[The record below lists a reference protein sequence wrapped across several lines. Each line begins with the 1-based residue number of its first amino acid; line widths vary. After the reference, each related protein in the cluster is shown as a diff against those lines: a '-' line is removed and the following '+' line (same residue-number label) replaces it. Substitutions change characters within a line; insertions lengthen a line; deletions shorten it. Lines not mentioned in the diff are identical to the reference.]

1 MSFGSLSPKK
11 QNKTKLLWTINTC
24 SDQWHSKYLH
34 PIYFTLNYFIRH
46 ILNGPTLTLDTFAHV
61 IHCHSLPQRDAKQHI
76 HTFAGINKGAASS
89 LDIRLYSLR
98 SLHHRYNWCIAND
111 AVSTNATPNKR
122 SSVDT
127 FMFNMARTSIPNAF
141 SSFISNSGLN
151 SDNIG

>member
-1 MSFGSLSPKK
+1 MAFQISAPYLFHI
-11 QNKTKLLWTINTC
+11 KLF
-24 SDQWHSKYLH
+24 H
-34 PIYFTLNYFIRH
+34 PPHIKWSHAHIGHIRSR
-46 ILNGPTLTLDTFAHV
+46 D
-61 IHCHSLPQRDAKQHI
+61 SLPQSPAERRKAAHSYFCGDQHYNTY
-76 HTFAGINKGAASS
+76 TFAGINKGAASS

-98 SLHHRYNWCIAND
+98 SLHHRYSWCIAND

-127 FMFNMARTSIPNAF
+127 FMFNMARTSTPNAI